1 MEAEVS
7 GQIAKRGG
15 KREGSGRKAG
25 VPNKATAEIK
35 TVAQQYGEAAVKKLA
50 EMAGLVEGVKAA
62 ESEQARV
69 SAIKEIMDRGYGK
82 SAQPLE
88 GSLDLNVIK
97 HEQAIESLQ

>member
-1 MEAEVS
+1 MEPAVT
-7 GQIAKRGG
+7 GQTPKRGG

-82 SAQPLE
+82 AHQSID
-88 GSLDLNVIK
+88 GSLDVTHF
-97 HEQAIESLQ
+97 HESALDALQ

>member
-7 GQIAKRGG
+7 SPVAKRGG

-35 TVAQQYGEAAVKKLA
+35 TVAQQYGEAAVRKLA
-50 EMAGLVEGVKAA
+50 EMAGLVEGVTAA

-82 SAQPLE
+82 APQSIE
-88 GSLDLNVIK
+88 GSLDVTHF
-97 HEQAIESLQ
+97 HESALDALQ